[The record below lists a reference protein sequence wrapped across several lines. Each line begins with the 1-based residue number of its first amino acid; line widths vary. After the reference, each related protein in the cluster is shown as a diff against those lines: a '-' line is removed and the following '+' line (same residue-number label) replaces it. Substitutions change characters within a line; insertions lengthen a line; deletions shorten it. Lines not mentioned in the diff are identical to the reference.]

1 MQQETKNVVFTDH
14 ALERAKLRKV
24 TQAMMVSAITQP
36 DRKQPEADGDT
47 KFIKDIQKRNVQ
59 VVATYLND
67 EKKWLVKSVWVR
79 GEDDPEPAGKVALP
93 KLPWGRMLKMALGLI
108 GWILGLMRS
117 HSSNRSR
124 NNKR

>member
-36 DRKQPEADGDT
+36 DRKQVEDDGDT
-47 KFIKDIQKRNVQ
+47 RFIKDVRNRNVQ

-79 GEDDPEPAGKVALP
+79 GEDDPASAGKVALP
-93 KLPWGRMLKMALGLI
+93 KLPWARLLKMALGVI
-108 GWILGLMRS
+108 GWIFGLMRS
-117 HSSNRSR
+117 RSSSRSR
-124 NNKR
+124 NNIR